1 MTIRKLGYIDSARS
15 HVQGLLPYV
24 VLDEQGKPKV
34 VYLNPEENDEDS
46 NGNFKQYVCDFGK
59 KIENYDPCAELTD
72 EEKVYGNNPGRI
84 AGTDMVIEQEKGDVD
99 RYLRFKFL
107 DLNKS
112 YIYAKKQIRE
122 GILVK
127 YLGKHEVMTVLEC
140 DGSPRMVEKEVWS
153 YKFEGNPE
161 PYAYTPFNYY
171 GNDENKHR
179 TVENYSKE
187 GDYGLIF
194 TNENT
199 EDKPTVGVGEFAL
212 LVGASMD
219 ENGTI
224 YPNQDKVY
232 KRDEES
238 DPNSV
243 YWEYPDTAGKIKSD
257 SKKWVDFGVGFFG
270 DEYWAVCKDMEEKF
284 IGYLNIPQEI
294 EGDLVPDR
302 ISYLDIPEW
311 IDWFRKHTKESCCYE
326 KVVDGDNNNVGNV
339 VDKEW
344 TDRGGDEMK
353 EFLERNE
360 GLLKQAL
367 MSIKNMSCEFLVPNM
382 EFPLL
387 LTNEYRDTG
396 LWTEYVDEN
405 GDSVKYEDENGNP
418 KPHYYKD
425 KCGETK
431 VKPETEPLYA
441 KWEVLGTE
449 EEENALRVESQL
461 QTVRLDD
468 YQSDDNGVIPGVFE
482 KEDGFYKC
490 IYRHYYNYIE
500 ISEWSLTTEEK
511 NNATEV
517 SEMPELNIES
527 ITPLPILKFVEKKE
541 DDIEIERYFKG
552 KEYEYIKAEPSGK
565 MKECHDDESSVNNNS
580 YYFTATV
587 VEEGKPILKTL
598 KPDLVDGDWIHIL
611 AKYKAY
617 ETDTIYGYRSYLMKP
632 YKEKEV
638 HNFYKIDAENCFGDY
653 IIDIYENDNG
663 QLVIAYNIGGKCDSD
678 GNAVISTIDNKE
690 NRGVILQDVYRYE
703 KNHLYSFCFEGYD
716 GIEIEGEYIDFD
728 NSPNTI
734 KVENYD
740 LGTAET
746 NENSEDVFVPKTR
759 KCNQAQILGMRLMD
773 ALDGSAPKVMF
784 KQPETEGIEFP
795 IKSDVD
801 IELNRGASAAFENY
815 FKLSECN
822 TMQDL
827 ENYQNNW
834 FNL

>member
-1 MTIRKLGYIDSARS
+1 MTIRKLGYMDSARS

-367 MSIKNMSCEFLVPNM
+367 MSIKNMNKNKNCKFLVPNM
-382 EFPLL
+382 DFSLL

-396 LWTEYVDEN
+396 LWTEYIDEN
-405 GDSVKYEDENGNP
+405 GKSVDVKEKKYVN
-418 KPHYYKD
+418 
-425 KCGETK
+425 KCGET
-431 VKPETEPLYA
+431 EPDPKTKHLEA
-441 KWEVLGTE
+441 DWKNLGSK
-449 EEENALRVESQL
+449 NLMVESQL
-461 QTVRLDD
+461 QSVRSDI
-468 YQSDDNGVIPGVFE
+468 YHSDDNGVLPGLFDI
-482 KEDGFYKC
+482 DGGYYKC
-490 IYRHYYNYIE
+490 RYRNYWE
-500 ISEWSLTTEEK
+500 YKEYANPSDTEK
-511 NNATEV
+511 NNAVLKDSVPATGSTRFDDYIIKVGEGDDEKYYKEDNIIFTEV
-517 SEMPELNIES
+517 FGI
-527 ITPLPILKFVEKKE
+527 
-541 DDIEIERYFKG
+541 G
-552 KEYEYIKAEPSGK
+552 APS
-565 MKECHDDESSVNNNS
+565 ECHDDYTAANNDS
-580 YYFTATV
+580 YYFAATV
-587 VEEGKPILKTL
+587 VEEAVPILNTL
-598 KPDLVDGDWIHIL
+598 VPLKEGRGLVDLDFVNLL
-611 AKYKAY
+611 AKFKSP
-617 ETDTIYGYRSYLMKP
+617 IKIP
-632 YKEKEV
+632 YTVGEV
-638 HNFYKIDAENCFGDY
+638 HNFYKD
-653 IIDIYENDNG
+653 ENDNCYG
-663 QLVIAYNIGGKCDSD
+663 DYVTDIRKTDSQIIITYNIGGKCNPD
-678 GNAVISTIDNKE
+678 GSYAPNSGYGILLEDTYSYSANHSYNCSFEDYPTTIN
-690 NRGVILQDVYRYE
+690 
-703 KNHLYSFCFEGYD
+703 
-716 GIEIEGEYIDFD
+716 GEYIDFD
-728 NSPNTI
+728 SNT
-734 KVENYD
+734 KDVENYD
-740 LGTAET
+740 LGTTEAD
-746 NENSEDVFVPKTR
+746 ENGDDVFVPKIR
-759 KCNQAQILGMRLMD
+759 KCNQARLIGMRVMD
-773 ALDGSAPKVMF
+773 ALDGLTPKVMF
-784 KQPETEGIEFP
+784 KQPEADGVDFS
-795 IKSDVD
+795 IKSEVD

-815 FKLSECN
+815 FKLGECN
-822 TMQDL
+822 TMSDL

>member
-1 MTIRKLGYIDSARS
+1 MAAADFFDRSDLLLDLYKLS
-15 HVQGLLPYV
+15 
-24 VLDEQGKPKV
+24 VLDIV
-34 VYLNPEENDEDS
+34 LIDNHIDL
-46 NGNFKQYVCDFGK
+46 
-59 KIENYDPCAELTD
+59 I
-72 EEKVYGNNPGRI
+72 
-84 AGTDMVIEQEKGDVD
+84 GTMFQCV
-99 RYLRFKFL
+99 LRFKFL

-112 YIYAKKQIRE
+112 YIYEKKQIRE

-353 EFLERNE
+353 EFLEKNE
-360 GLLKQAL
+360 NLLEQAL
-367 MSIKNMSCEFLVPNM
+367 VSIKNMSCEFLVPNM

-396 LWTEYVDEN
+396 LWTEYIDEN
-405 GDSVKYEDENGNP
+405 GKSVDVKEKKYVN
-418 KPHYYKD
+418 
-425 KCGETK
+425 KCGET
-431 VKPETEPLYA
+431 EPDPKTKHLEA
-441 KWEVLGTE
+441 DWKNLGSK
-449 EEENALRVESQL
+449 NLMVESQL
-461 QTVRLDD
+461 QSVRSDI
-468 YQSDDNGVIPGVFE
+468 YHSDDNGVLPGLFDI
-482 KEDGFYKC
+482 DGGYYKC
-490 IYRHYYNYIE
+490 RYRNYWE
-500 ISEWSLTTEEK
+500 YKEYANPSDTEK
-511 NNATEV
+511 NNAVLKDSVPATGSTRFDDYIIKVGEGDDEKYYKEDNIIFTEV
-517 SEMPELNIES
+517 FGI
-527 ITPLPILKFVEKKE
+527 
-541 DDIEIERYFKG
+541 G
-552 KEYEYIKAEPSGK
+552 APS
-565 MKECHDDESSVNNNS
+565 ECHDDYTAANNDS
-580 YYFTATV
+580 YYFAATV
-587 VEEGKPILKTL
+587 VEEAVPILNTL
-598 KPDLVDGDWIHIL
+598 VPLKEGRGLVDLDFVNLL
-611 AKYKAY
+611 AKFKSP
-617 ETDTIYGYRSYLMKP
+617 IKIP
-632 YKEKEV
+632 YTVGEV
-638 HNFYKIDAENCFGDY
+638 HNFYKD
-653 IIDIYENDNG
+653 ENDNCYG
-663 QLVIAYNIGGKCDSD
+663 DYVTDIRKTDSQIIITYNIGGKCNPD
-678 GNAVISTIDNKE
+678 GSYAPNSGYGILLEDTYSYSANHSYNCSFEDYPTTIN
-690 NRGVILQDVYRYE
+690 
-703 KNHLYSFCFEGYD
+703 
-716 GIEIEGEYIDFD
+716 GEYIDFD
-728 NSPNTI
+728 SNT
-734 KVENYD
+734 KDVENYD
-740 LGTAET
+740 LGITEAD
-746 NENSEDVFVPKTR
+746 ENGDDVFVPKIR
-759 KCNQAQILGMRLMD
+759 KCNQARLIGMRVMD
-773 ALDGSAPKVMF
+773 ALDGLTPKVMF
-784 KQPETEGIEFP
+784 KQPEADGVDFS
-795 IKSDVD
+795 IKSEVD

-815 FKLSECN
+815 FKLGECN
-822 TMQDL
+822 TMSDL

>member
-99 RYLRFKFL
+99 HYLRFKFL

-161 PYAYTPFNYY
+161 PYVYTPFNYY
-171 GNDENKHR
+171 GKDENEHR

-232 KRDEES
+232 KRNEEN
-238 DPNSV
+238 DLDSV
-243 YWEYPDTAGKIKSD
+243 YWEYPDVARKIKSD

-302 ISYLDIPEW
+302 ISYSDIPKW
-311 IDWFRKHTKESCCYE
+311 IDWFRKHTKDSCCYE
-326 KVVDGDNNNVGNV
+326 KVVDGDNSNVGNV

-353 EFLERNE
+353 EFLEKNE
-360 GLLKQAL
+360 NLLEQAL
-367 MSIKNMSCEFLVPNM
+367 VSIKNMNCDFLVPNM

-387 LTNEYRDTG
+387 LTNEYKDTG
-396 LWTEYVDEN
+396 LWTEYIDEN
-405 GDSVKYEDENGNP
+405 GKAVDVKEKKYVN
-418 KPHYYKD
+418 
-425 KCGETK
+425 KCGET
-431 VKPETEPLYA
+431 EPDPKTKQLKA
-441 KWEVLGTE
+441 DWKNLGSK
-449 EEENALRVESQL
+449 NLMVESQL
-461 QTVRLDD
+461 QSVRSDI
-468 YQSDDNGVIPGVFE
+468 YHSDDNGVLPGLFDI
-482 KEDGFYKC
+482 DGGYYKC
-490 IYRHYYNYIE
+490 RYRNYWE
-500 ISEWSLTTEEK
+500 YKEYANPSDTEK
-511 NNATEV
+511 NNAVLKDSVPATGSTRFDDYIIKVGEGDDEKYYKEDNIIFTEV
-517 SEMPELNIES
+517 FGI
-527 ITPLPILKFVEKKE
+527 
-541 DDIEIERYFKG
+541 G
-552 KEYEYIKAEPSGK
+552 APS
-565 MKECHDDESSVNNNS
+565 ECHDDYTAANNDS
-580 YYFTATV
+580 YYFAATV
-587 VEEGKPILKTL
+587 VEEAVPILNTL
-598 KPDLVDGDWIHIL
+598 VPLKEGRGLVDLDFVNLL
-611 AKYKAY
+611 AKFKSP
-617 ETDTIYGYRSYLMKP
+617 IKIP
-632 YKEKEV
+632 YTVGEV
-638 HNFYKIDAENCFGDY
+638 HNFYKD
-653 IIDIYENDNG
+653 ENDNCYG
-663 QLVIAYNIGGKCDSD
+663 DYVTDIRKTDSQIIITYNIGGKCNPD
-678 GNAVISTIDNKE
+678 GSYAPNSGYGILLEDTYSYSANHSYNCSFEDYPTTIN
-690 NRGVILQDVYRYE
+690 
-703 KNHLYSFCFEGYD
+703 
-716 GIEIEGEYIDFD
+716 GEYIDFD
-728 NSPNTI
+728 SNT
-734 KVENYD
+734 KDVENYD
-740 LGTAET
+740 LGITEAD
-746 NENSEDVFVPKTR
+746 ENGDDVFVPKIR
-759 KCNQAQILGMRLMD
+759 KCNQARLIGMRVMD
-773 ALDGSAPKVMF
+773 ALDGLTPKVMF
-784 KQPETEGIEFP
+784 KQPEADGVDFS
-795 IKSDVD
+795 IKSEVD

-815 FKLSECN
+815 FKLGECN
-822 TMQDL
+822 TMSDL

>member
-24 VLDEQGKPKV
+24 VLDEHGKPKV

-99 RYLRFKFL
+99 HYLRFKFL

-353 EFLERNE
+353 EFLEKNE
-360 GLLKQAL
+360 NLLEQAL
-367 MSIKNMSCEFLVPNM
+367 VSIKNMSCEFLVPNM

-396 LWTEYVDEN
+396 LWTEYIDEN
-405 GDSVKYEDENGNP
+405 GKSVDVKEKKYVN
-418 KPHYYKD
+418 
-425 KCGETK
+425 KCGET
-431 VKPETEPLYA
+431 EPDPKTKHLEA
-441 KWEVLGTE
+441 DWKNLGSK
-449 EEENALRVESQL
+449 NLMVESQL
-461 QTVRLDD
+461 QSVRSDI
-468 YQSDDNGVIPGVFE
+468 YHSDDNGVLPGLFDI
-482 KEDGFYKC
+482 DGGYYKC
-490 IYRHYYNYIE
+490 RYRNYWE
-500 ISEWSLTTEEK
+500 YKEYANPSDTEK
-511 NNATEV
+511 NNAVLKDSVPATGSTRFDDYIIKVGEGDDEKYYKEDNIIFTEV
-517 SEMPELNIES
+517 FGI
-527 ITPLPILKFVEKKE
+527 
-541 DDIEIERYFKG
+541 G
-552 KEYEYIKAEPSGK
+552 APS
-565 MKECHDDESSVNNNS
+565 ECHDDYTAANNDS
-580 YYFTATV
+580 YYFAATV
-587 VEEGKPILKTL
+587 VEEAVPILNTL
-598 KPDLVDGDWIHIL
+598 VPLKEGRGLVDLDFVNLL
-611 AKYKAY
+611 AKFKSP
-617 ETDTIYGYRSYLMKP
+617 IKIP
-632 YKEKEV
+632 YTVGEV
-638 HNFYKIDAENCFGDY
+638 HNFYKD
-653 IIDIYENDNG
+653 ENDNCYG
-663 QLVIAYNIGGKCDSD
+663 DYVTDIRKTDSQIIITYNIGGKCNPD
-678 GNAVISTIDNKE
+678 GSYAPNSGYGILLEDTYSYSANHSYNCSFEDYPTTIN
-690 NRGVILQDVYRYE
+690 
-703 KNHLYSFCFEGYD
+703 
-716 GIEIEGEYIDFD
+716 GEYIDFD
-728 NSPNTI
+728 SNT
-734 KVENYD
+734 KDVENYD
-740 LGTAET
+740 LGITEAD
-746 NENSEDVFVPKTR
+746 ENGDDVFVPKIR
-759 KCNQAQILGMRLMD
+759 KCNQARLIGMRVMD
-773 ALDGSAPKVMF
+773 ALDGLTPKVMF
-784 KQPETEGIEFP
+784 KQPEADGVDFS
-795 IKSDVD
+795 IKSEVD

-815 FKLSECN
+815 FKLGECN
-822 TMQDL
+822 TMSDL

>member
-99 RYLRFKFL
+99 HYLRFKFL

-302 ISYLDIPEW
+302 ISYSDIPEW

-326 KVVDGDNNNVGNV
+326 KVVDGDNSNVGNV

-353 EFLERNE
+353 EFLEKNE
-360 GLLKQAL
+360 NLLEQAL
-367 MSIKNMSCEFLVPNM
+367 VSIKNMNCDFLVPNM

-387 LTNEYRDTG
+387 LTNEYKDTG
-396 LWTEYVDEN
+396 LWTEYIDEN
-405 GDSVKYEDENGNP
+405 GKAVDVKEKKYVN
-418 KPHYYKD
+418 
-425 KCGETK
+425 KCGET
-431 VKPETEPLYA
+431 EPDPKTKQLKA
-441 KWEVLGTE
+441 DWKNLGSK
-449 EEENALRVESQL
+449 NLMVESQL
-461 QTVRLDD
+461 QSVRSDI
-468 YQSDDNGVIPGVFE
+468 YHSDDNGVLPGLFDI
-482 KEDGFYKC
+482 DGGYYKC
-490 IYRHYYNYIE
+490 RYRNYWE
-500 ISEWSLTTEEK
+500 YKEYANPSDTEK
-511 NNATEV
+511 NNAVLKDSVPATGSTRFDDYIIKVGEGDDEKYYKEDNIIFTEV
-517 SEMPELNIES
+517 FGI
-527 ITPLPILKFVEKKE
+527 
-541 DDIEIERYFKG
+541 G
-552 KEYEYIKAEPSGK
+552 APS
-565 MKECHDDESSVNNNS
+565 ECHDDYTAANNDS
-580 YYFTATV
+580 YYFAATV
-587 VEEGKPILKTL
+587 VEEAVPILNTL
-598 KPDLVDGDWIHIL
+598 VPLKEGRGLVDLDFVNLL
-611 AKYKAY
+611 AKFKSP
-617 ETDTIYGYRSYLMKP
+617 IKIP
-632 YKEKEV
+632 YTVGEV
-638 HNFYKIDAENCFGDY
+638 HNFYKD
-653 IIDIYENDNG
+653 ENDNCYG
-663 QLVIAYNIGGKCDSD
+663 DYVTDIRKTDSQIIITYNIGGKCNPD
-678 GNAVISTIDNKE
+678 GSYAPNSGYGILLEDTYSYSANHSYNCSFEDYPTTIN
-690 NRGVILQDVYRYE
+690 
-703 KNHLYSFCFEGYD
+703 
-716 GIEIEGEYIDFD
+716 GEYIDFD
-728 NSPNTI
+728 SNT
-734 KVENYD
+734 KDVENYD
-740 LGTAET
+740 LGTTEAD
-746 NENSEDVFVPKTR
+746 ENGDDVFVPKIR
-759 KCNQAQILGMRLMD
+759 KCNQARLIGMRVMD
-773 ALDGSAPKVMF
+773 ALDGLTPKVMF
-784 KQPETEGIEFP
+784 KQPEADGVDFS
-795 IKSDVD
+795 IKSEVD

-815 FKLSECN
+815 FKLGECN
-822 TMQDL
+822 TMSDL

>member
-353 EFLERNE
+353 EFLEKNE
-360 GLLKQAL
+360 NLLEQAL
-367 MSIKNMSCEFLVPNM
+367 VSIKNMSCEFLVPNM

-396 LWTEYVDEN
+396 LWTEYIDEN
-405 GDSVKYEDENGNP
+405 GKSVDVKEKKYVN
-418 KPHYYKD
+418 
-425 KCGETK
+425 KCGET
-431 VKPETEPLYA
+431 EPDPKTKHLEA
-441 KWEVLGTE
+441 DWKNLGSK
-449 EEENALRVESQL
+449 NLMVESQL
-461 QTVRLDD
+461 QSVRSDI
-468 YQSDDNGVIPGVFE
+468 YHSDDNGVLPGLFDI
-482 KEDGFYKC
+482 DGGYYKC
-490 IYRHYYNYIE
+490 RYRNYWE
-500 ISEWSLTTEEK
+500 YKEYANPSDTEK
-511 NNATEV
+511 NNAVLKDSVPATGSTRFDDYIIKVGEGDDEKYYKEDNIIFTEV
-517 SEMPELNIES
+517 FGI
-527 ITPLPILKFVEKKE
+527 
-541 DDIEIERYFKG
+541 G
-552 KEYEYIKAEPSGK
+552 APS
-565 MKECHDDESSVNNNS
+565 ECHDDYTAANNDS
-580 YYFTATV
+580 YYFAATV
-587 VEEGKPILKTL
+587 VEEAVPILNTL
-598 KPDLVDGDWIHIL
+598 VPLKEGRGLVDLDFVNLL
-611 AKYKAY
+611 AKFKSP
-617 ETDTIYGYRSYLMKP
+617 IKIP
-632 YKEKEV
+632 YTVGEV
-638 HNFYKIDAENCFGDY
+638 HNFYKD
-653 IIDIYENDNG
+653 ENDNCYG
-663 QLVIAYNIGGKCDSD
+663 DYVTDIRKTDSQIIITYNIGGKCNPD
-678 GNAVISTIDNKE
+678 GSYAPNSGYGILLEDTYSYSANHSYNCSFEDYPTTIN
-690 NRGVILQDVYRYE
+690 
-703 KNHLYSFCFEGYD
+703 
-716 GIEIEGEYIDFD
+716 GEYIDFD
-728 NSPNTI
+728 SNT
-734 KVENYD
+734 KDVENYD
-740 LGTAET
+740 LGITEAD
-746 NENSEDVFVPKTR
+746 ENGDDVFVPKIR
-759 KCNQAQILGMRLMD
+759 KCNQARLIGMRVMD
-773 ALDGSAPKVMF
+773 ALDGLTPKVMF
-784 KQPETEGIEFP
+784 KQPEADGVDFS
-795 IKSDVD
+795 IKSEVD

-815 FKLSECN
+815 FKLGECN
-822 TMQDL
+822 TMSDL

>member
-1 MTIRKLGYIDSARS
+1 M
-15 HVQGLLPYV
+15 Q
-24 VLDEQGKPKV
+24 
-34 VYLNPEENDEDS
+34 
-46 NGNFKQYVCDFGK
+46 
-59 KIENYDPCAELTD
+59 
-72 EEKVYGNNPGRI
+72 
-84 AGTDMVIEQEKGDVD
+84 
-99 RYLRFKFL
+99 
-107 DLNKS
+107 
-112 YIYAKKQIRE
+112 KKQIRE

-353 EFLERNE
+353 EFLEKNE
-360 GLLKQAL
+360 NLLEQAL
-367 MSIKNMSCEFLVPNM
+367 VSIKNMSCEFLVPNM

-396 LWTEYVDEN
+396 LWTEYIDEN
-405 GDSVKYEDENGNP
+405 GKSVDVKEKKYVN
-418 KPHYYKD
+418 
-425 KCGETK
+425 KCGET
-431 VKPETEPLYA
+431 EPDPKTKHLEA
-441 KWEVLGTE
+441 DWKNLGSK
-449 EEENALRVESQL
+449 NLMVESQL
-461 QTVRLDD
+461 QSVRSDI
-468 YQSDDNGVIPGVFE
+468 YHSDDNGVLPGLFDI
-482 KEDGFYKC
+482 DGGYYKC
-490 IYRHYYNYIE
+490 RYRNYWE
-500 ISEWSLTTEEK
+500 YKEYANPSDTEK
-511 NNATEV
+511 NNAVLKDSVPATGSTRFDDYIIKVGEGDDEKYYKEDNIIFTEV
-517 SEMPELNIES
+517 FGI
-527 ITPLPILKFVEKKE
+527 
-541 DDIEIERYFKG
+541 G
-552 KEYEYIKAEPSGK
+552 APS
-565 MKECHDDESSVNNNS
+565 ECHDDYTAANNDS
-580 YYFTATV
+580 YYFAATV
-587 VEEGKPILKTL
+587 VEEAVPILNTL
-598 KPDLVDGDWIHIL
+598 VPLKEGRGLVDLDFVNLL
-611 AKYKAY
+611 AKFKSP
-617 ETDTIYGYRSYLMKP
+617 IKIP
-632 YKEKEV
+632 YTVGEV
-638 HNFYKIDAENCFGDY
+638 HNFYKD
-653 IIDIYENDNG
+653 ENDNCYG
-663 QLVIAYNIGGKCDSD
+663 DYVTDIRKTDSQIIITYNIGGKCNPD
-678 GNAVISTIDNKE
+678 GSYAPNSGYGILLEDTYSYSANHSYNCSFEDYPTTIN
-690 NRGVILQDVYRYE
+690 
-703 KNHLYSFCFEGYD
+703 
-716 GIEIEGEYIDFD
+716 GEYIDFD
-728 NSPNTI
+728 SNT
-734 KVENYD
+734 KDVENYD
-740 LGTAET
+740 LGITEAD
-746 NENSEDVFVPKTR
+746 ENGDDVFVPKIR
-759 KCNQAQILGMRLMD
+759 KCNQARLIGMRVMD
-773 ALDGSAPKVMF
+773 ALDGLTPKVMF
-784 KQPETEGIEFP
+784 KQPEADGVDFS
-795 IKSDVD
+795 IKSEVD

-815 FKLSECN
+815 FKLGECN
-822 TMQDL
+822 TMSDL

>member
-353 EFLERNE
+353 EFLEKNE
-360 GLLKQAL
+360 NLLEQAL
-367 MSIKNMSCEFLVPNM
+367 VSIKNMSCEFLVPNM

-396 LWTEYVDEN
+396 LWTEYIDEN
-405 GDSVKYEDENGNP
+405 GKSVDVKEKKYVN
-418 KPHYYKD
+418 
-425 KCGETK
+425 KCGET
-431 VKPETEPLYA
+431 EPDP
-441 KWEVLGTE
+441 KTKDWKNLGSK
-449 EEENALRVESQL
+449 NLMVESQL
-461 QTVRLDD
+461 QSVRSDI
-468 YQSDDNGVIPGVFE
+468 YHSDDNGVLPGLFDI
-482 KEDGFYKC
+482 DGGYYKC
-490 IYRHYYNYIE
+490 RYRNYWE
-500 ISEWSLTTEEK
+500 YKEYANPSDTEK
-511 NNATEV
+511 NNAVLKDSVPATGSTRFDDYIIKVGEGDDEKYYKEDNIIFTEV
-517 SEMPELNIES
+517 FGI
-527 ITPLPILKFVEKKE
+527 
-541 DDIEIERYFKG
+541 G
-552 KEYEYIKAEPSGK
+552 APS
-565 MKECHDDESSVNNNS
+565 ECHDDYTAANNDS
-580 YYFTATV
+580 YYFAATV
-587 VEEGKPILKTL
+587 VEEAVPILNTL
-598 KPDLVDGDWIHIL
+598 VPLKEGRGLVDLDFVNLL
-611 AKYKAY
+611 AKFKSP
-617 ETDTIYGYRSYLMKP
+617 IKIP
-632 YKEKEV
+632 YTVGEV
-638 HNFYKIDAENCFGDY
+638 HNFYKD
-653 IIDIYENDNG
+653 ENDNCYG
-663 QLVIAYNIGGKCDSD
+663 DYVTDIRKTDSQIIITYNIGGKCNPD
-678 GNAVISTIDNKE
+678 GSYAPNSGYGILLEDTYSYSANHSYNCSFEDYPTTIN
-690 NRGVILQDVYRYE
+690 
-703 KNHLYSFCFEGYD
+703 
-716 GIEIEGEYIDFD
+716 GEYIDFD
-728 NSPNTI
+728 SNT
-734 KVENYD
+734 KDVENYD
-740 LGTAET
+740 LGITEAD
-746 NENSEDVFVPKTR
+746 ENGDDVFVPKIR
-759 KCNQAQILGMRLMD
+759 KCNQARLIGMRVMD
-773 ALDGSAPKVMF
+773 ALDGLTPKVMF
-784 KQPETEGIEFP
+784 KQPEADGVDFS
-795 IKSDVD
+795 IKSEVD

-815 FKLSECN
+815 FKLGECN
-822 TMQDL
+822 TMSDL

>member
-72 EEKVYGNNPGRI
+72 EVKVYGNNPGRI

-99 RYLRFKFL
+99 HYLRFKFL

-140 DGSPRMVEKEVWS
+140 DGSPRMVKKEVWS

-302 ISYLDIPEW
+302 ITYSDIPEW

-367 MSIKNMSCEFLVPNM
+367 MSIKNMSKNKNCKFLVPNM
-382 EFPLL
+382 DFSLL

-396 LWTEYVDEN
+396 LWTEYIDEN
-405 GDSVKYEDENGNP
+405 GKAVDVKEKKYVN
-418 KPHYYKD
+418 
-425 KCGETK
+425 KCGET
-431 VKPETEPLYA
+431 EPDPKTKQLKA
-441 KWEVLGTE
+441 DWKNLGSK
-449 EEENALRVESQL
+449 NLMVESQL
-461 QTVRLDD
+461 QSVRSDI
-468 YQSDDNGVIPGVFE
+468 YHSDDNGVLPGLFDI
-482 KEDGFYKC
+482 DGGYYKC
-490 IYRHYYNYIE
+490 RYRNYWE
-500 ISEWSLTTEEK
+500 YKEYANPSDTEK
-511 NNATEV
+511 NNAVLKDSVPATGSTRFDDYIIKVGEGDDEKYYKEDNIIFTEV
-517 SEMPELNIES
+517 FGI
-527 ITPLPILKFVEKKE
+527 
-541 DDIEIERYFKG
+541 G
-552 KEYEYIKAEPSGK
+552 APS
-565 MKECHDDESSVNNNS
+565 ECHDDYTAANNDS
-580 YYFTATV
+580 YYFAATV
-587 VEEGKPILKTL
+587 VEEAVPILNTL
-598 KPDLVDGDWIHIL
+598 VPLKEGRGLVDLDFVNLL
-611 AKYKAY
+611 AKFKSP
-617 ETDTIYGYRSYLMKP
+617 IKIP
-632 YKEKEV
+632 YTVGEV
-638 HNFYKIDAENCFGDY
+638 HNFYKD
-653 IIDIYENDNG
+653 ENDNCYG
-663 QLVIAYNIGGKCDSD
+663 DYVTDIRKTDSQIIITYNIGGKCNPD
-678 GNAVISTIDNKE
+678 GSYAPNSGYGILLEDTYSYSANHSYNCSFEDYPTTIN
-690 NRGVILQDVYRYE
+690 
-703 KNHLYSFCFEGYD
+703 
-716 GIEIEGEYIDFD
+716 GEYIDFD
-728 NSPNTI
+728 SNT
-734 KVENYD
+734 KDVENYD
-740 LGTAET
+740 LGTTEAD
-746 NENSEDVFVPKTR
+746 ENGDDVFVPKIR
-759 KCNQAQILGMRLMD
+759 KCNQARLIGMRVMD
-773 ALDGSAPKVMF
+773 ALDGLTPKVMF
-784 KQPETEGIEFP
+784 KQPEADGVDFS
-795 IKSDVD
+795 IKSEVD

-815 FKLSECN
+815 FKLGECN
-822 TMQDL
+822 TMSDL

>member
-302 ISYLDIPEW
+302 ISYSDIPKW

-353 EFLERNE
+353 EFLEKNE
-360 GLLKQAL
+360 NLLEQAL
-367 MSIKNMSCEFLVPNM
+367 VSIKNMSCEFLVPNM

-396 LWTEYVDEN
+396 LWTEYIDEN
-405 GDSVKYEDENGNP
+405 GKSVDVKEKKYVN
-418 KPHYYKD
+418 
-425 KCGETK
+425 KCGET
-431 VKPETEPLYA
+431 EPDPKTKHLEA
-441 KWEVLGTE
+441 DWKNLGSK
-449 EEENALRVESQL
+449 NLMVESQL
-461 QTVRLDD
+461 QSVRSDI
-468 YQSDDNGVIPGVFE
+468 YHSDDNGVLPGLFDI
-482 KEDGFYKC
+482 DGGYYKC
-490 IYRHYYNYIE
+490 RYRNYWE
-500 ISEWSLTTEEK
+500 YKEYANPSDTEK
-511 NNATEV
+511 NNAVLKDSVPATGSTRFDDYIIKVGEGDDEKYYKEDNIIFTEV
-517 SEMPELNIES
+517 FGI
-527 ITPLPILKFVEKKE
+527 
-541 DDIEIERYFKG
+541 G
-552 KEYEYIKAEPSGK
+552 APS
-565 MKECHDDESSVNNNS
+565 ECHDDYTAANNDS
-580 YYFTATV
+580 YYFAATV
-587 VEEGKPILKTL
+587 VEEAVPILNTL
-598 KPDLVDGDWIHIL
+598 VPLKEGRGLVDLDFVNLL
-611 AKYKAY
+611 AKFKSP
-617 ETDTIYGYRSYLMKP
+617 IKIP
-632 YKEKEV
+632 YTVGEV
-638 HNFYKIDAENCFGDY
+638 HNFYKD
-653 IIDIYENDNG
+653 ENDNCYG
-663 QLVIAYNIGGKCDSD
+663 DYVTDIRKTDSQIIITYNIGGKCNPD
-678 GNAVISTIDNKE
+678 GSYAPNSGYGILLEDTYSYSANHSYNCSFEDYPTTIN
-690 NRGVILQDVYRYE
+690 
-703 KNHLYSFCFEGYD
+703 
-716 GIEIEGEYIDFD
+716 GEYIDFD
-728 NSPNTI
+728 SNT
-734 KVENYD
+734 KDVENYD
-740 LGTAET
+740 LGITEAD
-746 NENSEDVFVPKTR
+746 ENGDDVFVPKIR
-759 KCNQAQILGMRLMD
+759 KCNQARLIGMRVMD
-773 ALDGSAPKVMF
+773 ALDGLTPKVMF
-784 KQPETEGIEFP
+784 KQPEADGVDFS
-795 IKSDVD
+795 IKSEVD

-815 FKLSECN
+815 FKLGECN
-822 TMQDL
+822 TMSDL

>member
-99 RYLRFKFL
+99 HYLRFKFL

-127 YLGKHEVMTVLEC
+127 YLGRHEVKTGLKC
-140 DGSPRMVEKEVWS
+140 DGSPEMPEKEVWS

-161 PYAYTPFNYY
+161 PYVYTPFNYY
-171 GNDENKHR
+171 GKDENEHR

-199 EDKPTVGVGEFAL
+199 EDKPTVGVGEYVL

-232 KRDEES
+232 KRNEEN
-238 DPNSV
+238 DLDSV
-243 YWEYPDTAGKIKSD
+243 YWEYPDVARKIKSD

-284 IGYLNIPQEI
+284 IGYLNIPQKI

-302 ISYLDIPEW
+302 ISYSDIPKW
-311 IDWFRKHTKESCCYE
+311 IDWFRKHTKDSCCYE
-326 KVVDGDNNNVGNV
+326 KVVDGDNSNVSNA

-344 TDRGGDEMK
+344 ADRGGDEMK
-353 EFLERNE
+353 EFLEKNE
-360 GLLKQAL
+360 NLLEQAL
-367 MSIKNMSCEFLVPNM
+367 VSIKNMNCDFLVPNM

-387 LTNEYRDTG
+387 LTNEYKDTG
-396 LWTEYVDEN
+396 LWTEYIDEN
-405 GDSVKYEDENGNP
+405 GKAVDVKEKKYVN
-418 KPHYYKD
+418 
-425 KCGETK
+425 KCGET
-431 VKPETEPLYA
+431 EPDPKTKQLKA
-441 KWEVLGTE
+441 DWKNLGSK
-449 EEENALRVESQL
+449 NLMVESQL
-461 QTVRLDD
+461 QSVRSDI
-468 YQSDDNGVIPGVFE
+468 YHSDDNGVLPGLFDI
-482 KEDGFYKC
+482 DGGYYKC
-490 IYRHYYNYIE
+490 RYRNYWE
-500 ISEWSLTTEEK
+500 YKEYANPSDTEK
-511 NNATEV
+511 NNAVLKDSVPATGSTRFDDYIIKVGEGDDEKYYKEDNIIFTEV
-517 SEMPELNIES
+517 FGI
-527 ITPLPILKFVEKKE
+527 
-541 DDIEIERYFKG
+541 G
-552 KEYEYIKAEPSGK
+552 APS
-565 MKECHDDESSVNNNS
+565 ECHDDYTAANNDS
-580 YYFTATV
+580 YYFAATV
-587 VEEGKPILKTL
+587 VEEAVPILNTL
-598 KPDLVDGDWIHIL
+598 VPLKEGRGLVDLDFVNLL
-611 AKYKAY
+611 AKFKSP
-617 ETDTIYGYRSYLMKP
+617 IKIP
-632 YKEKEV
+632 YTVGEV
-638 HNFYKIDAENCFGDY
+638 HNFYKD
-653 IIDIYENDNG
+653 ENDNCYG
-663 QLVIAYNIGGKCDSD
+663 DYVTDIRKTDSQIIITYNIGGKCNPD
-678 GNAVISTIDNKE
+678 GSYAPNSGYGILLEDTYSYSANHSYNCSFEDYPTTIN
-690 NRGVILQDVYRYE
+690 
-703 KNHLYSFCFEGYD
+703 
-716 GIEIEGEYIDFD
+716 GEYIDFD
-728 NSPNTI
+728 SNT
-734 KVENYD
+734 KDVENYD
-740 LGTAET
+740 LGTTEAD
-746 NENSEDVFVPKTR
+746 ENGDDVFVPKIR
-759 KCNQAQILGMRLMD
+759 KCNQARLIGMRVMD
-773 ALDGSAPKVMF
+773 ALDGLTPKVMF
-784 KQPETEGIEFP
+784 KQPEADGVDFS
-795 IKSDVD
+795 IKSEVD

-815 FKLSECN
+815 FKLGECN
-822 TMQDL
+822 TMSDL

>member
-99 RYLRFKFL
+99 HYLRFKFL

-243 YWEYPDTAGKIKSD
+243 YWEYPNTAGKIKSD

-302 ISYLDIPEW
+302 ISYSDIPEW

-326 KVVDGDNNNVGNV
+326 KVVDGDNSNVGNV

-353 EFLERNE
+353 EFLEKNE
-360 GLLKQAL
+360 NLLEQAL
-367 MSIKNMSCEFLVPNM
+367 VSIKNMNCDFLVPNM

-387 LTNEYRDTG
+387 LTNEYKDTG
-396 LWTEYVDEN
+396 LWTEYIDEN
-405 GDSVKYEDENGNP
+405 GKAVDVKEKKYVN
-418 KPHYYKD
+418 
-425 KCGETK
+425 KCGET
-431 VKPETEPLYA
+431 EPDPKTKQLKA
-441 KWEVLGTE
+441 DWKNLGSK
-449 EEENALRVESQL
+449 NLMVESQL
-461 QTVRLDD
+461 QSVRSDI
-468 YQSDDNGVIPGVFE
+468 YHSDDNGVLPGLFDI
-482 KEDGFYKC
+482 DGGYYKC
-490 IYRHYYNYIE
+490 RYRNYWE
-500 ISEWSLTTEEK
+500 YKEYANPSDTEK
-511 NNATEV
+511 NNAVLKDSVPATGSTRFDDYIIKVGEGDDEKYYKEDNIIFTEV
-517 SEMPELNIES
+517 FGI
-527 ITPLPILKFVEKKE
+527 
-541 DDIEIERYFKG
+541 G
-552 KEYEYIKAEPSGK
+552 APS
-565 MKECHDDESSVNNNS
+565 ECHDDYTAANNDS
-580 YYFTATV
+580 YYFAATV
-587 VEEGKPILKTL
+587 VEEAVPILNTL
-598 KPDLVDGDWIHIL
+598 VPLKEGRGLVDLDFVNLL
-611 AKYKAY
+611 AKFKSP
-617 ETDTIYGYRSYLMKP
+617 IKIP
-632 YKEKEV
+632 YTVGEV
-638 HNFYKIDAENCFGDY
+638 HNFYKD
-653 IIDIYENDNG
+653 ENDNCYG
-663 QLVIAYNIGGKCDSD
+663 DYVTDIRKTDSQIIITYNIGGKCNPD
-678 GNAVISTIDNKE
+678 GSYAPNSGYGILLEDTYSYSANHSYNCSFEDYPTTIN
-690 NRGVILQDVYRYE
+690 
-703 KNHLYSFCFEGYD
+703 
-716 GIEIEGEYIDFD
+716 GEYIDFD
-728 NSPNTI
+728 SNT
-734 KVENYD
+734 KDVENYD
-740 LGTAET
+740 LGTTEAD
-746 NENSEDVFVPKTR
+746 ENGDDVFVPKIR
-759 KCNQAQILGMRLMD
+759 KCNQARLIGMRVMD
-773 ALDGSAPKVMF
+773 ALDGLTPKVMF
-784 KQPETEGIEFP
+784 KQPEADGVDFS
-795 IKSDVD
+795 IKSEVD

-815 FKLSECN
+815 FKLGECN
-822 TMQDL
+822 TMSDL